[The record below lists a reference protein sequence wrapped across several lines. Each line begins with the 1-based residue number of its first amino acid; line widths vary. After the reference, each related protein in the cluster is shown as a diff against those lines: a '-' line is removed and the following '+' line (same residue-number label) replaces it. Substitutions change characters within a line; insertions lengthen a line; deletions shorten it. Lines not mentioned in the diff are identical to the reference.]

1 VADLDVGLVPL
12 ADNAF
17 NRAKSWLKGLEM
29 AAVGVPFVATPTEQ
43 YRALHAEGMGLLA
56 ESPRQ
61 WEGLV
66 KRLVRD
72 EGYRAEQAW
81 QGRERA
87 ERWTVE
93 ANAERWVDAWSAALS
108 TRAGT
113 LAR

>member
-1 VADLDVGLVPL
+1 LGRIREPETSLRTLFHDRLLGDVQIAAGSLWLDDEIQPETGK
-12 ADNAF
+12 NQGE
-17 NRAKSWLKGLEM
+17 RGE
-29 AAVGVPFVATPTEQ
+29 TE
-43 YRALHAEGMGLLA
+43 GLLA
-56 ESPRQ
+56 RNRQ
-61 WEGLV
+61 
-66 KRLVRD
+66 
-72 EGYRAEQAW
+72 YW